1 MAQPVC
7 VLLVEDNP
15 ADAELTRDALIESRL
30 HIDFQVVG
38 DGEQALSYLRREG
51 QHSAAPIPDL
61 VILDLNLPR
70 VDGREVLAEMKKDA
84 KLKLIPVVVL
94 TSSQADEDIL
104 ASYSLGANCYVK
116 KPLDLAAFQKIVNAV
131 KEFWFTIVKLPNTGI
146 ISGG

>member
-1 MAQPVC
+1 MAHPVC

-30 HIDFQVVG
+30 HIDLRVVS
-38 DGEQALSYLRREG
+38 DGEQALGYLRREG
-51 QHSAAPIPDL
+51 QHSAAQVPDL

-70 VDGREVLAEMKKDA
+70 IDGREVLAEMKKDA
-84 KLKLIPVVVL
+84 RLKLIPVVVL
-94 TSSQADEDIL
+94 TSSQADEDIV

-131 KEFWFTIVKLPNTGI
+131 KEFWFTIVKLPTTAINP
-146 ISGG
+146 GG